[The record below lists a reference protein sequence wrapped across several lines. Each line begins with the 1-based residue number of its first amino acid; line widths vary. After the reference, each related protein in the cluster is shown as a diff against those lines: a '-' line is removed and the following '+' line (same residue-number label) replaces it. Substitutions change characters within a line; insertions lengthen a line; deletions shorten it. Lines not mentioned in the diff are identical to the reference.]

1 MGTCVR
7 AARARWTPWR
17 PCRHLRYRNPGSG
30 AHLSDASVWPKQR
43 LLPHIGVCYADITAP
58 ARLYK
63 SWGPV
68 YVQRVRAGHH
78 GGHAGTSD
86 TEIRARVPI
95 SQMLVFG
102 LSSDY
107 CPT

>member
-1 MGTCVR
+1 M
-7 AARARWTPWR
+7 
-17 PCRHLRYRNPGSG
+17 
-30 AHLSDASVWPKQR
+30 
-43 LLPHIGVCYADITAP
+43 YADTMA
-58 ARLYK
+58 
-63 SWGPV
+63 V

-86 TEIRARVPI
+86 TEIRARLPI